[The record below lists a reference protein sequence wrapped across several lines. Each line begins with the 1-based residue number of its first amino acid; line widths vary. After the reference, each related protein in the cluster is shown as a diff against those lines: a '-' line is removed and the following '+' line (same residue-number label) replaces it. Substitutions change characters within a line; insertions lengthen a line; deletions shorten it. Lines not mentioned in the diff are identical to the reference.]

1 MADNAPRITIEELK
15 RRLEAGE
22 DFVFVDTRNPQ
33 AWAQSDSKIPEA
45 IRLSSLDNFEEILP
59 KLPKDKPIVTY
70 CT

>member
-45 IRLSSLDNFEEILP
+45 IHLSSLDNVEEILP